1 MSQILEHA
9 SWIYPSEDI
18 GEICPVF
25 RKHFTARPGA
35 AAKLEITAFGVY
47 EAFLNGQRIG
57 NFFLAPGWTSYPT
70 RLQVQT
76 YDLTALLREEN
87 ELTVTLGKGLVRRT
101 DFCRCLS
108 GDCGRPGVC
117 WQHCI

>member
-1 MSQILEHA
+1 MSQILEYA

-57 NFFLAPGWTSYPT
+57 NFSRLDKLSDAPAGT
-70 RLQVQT
+70 
-76 YDLTALLREEN
+76 DL
-87 ELTVTLGKGLVRRT
+87 
-101 DFCRCLS
+101 
-108 GDCGRPGVC
+108 
-117 WQHCI
+117 